1 MKIIKFCT
9 SVALFSASVSIYA
22 ATLASGNIY
31 GGTNQAIAACYLFN
45 SSNQSVTVNSAQI
58 YSEASGAP
66 ITSVNFNNCV
76 SPLNPGA
83 TCVVA
88 GTILNN
94 ATHACKMVTS
104 SAAGIRGNFEVR
116 NSFNNPLRNTELR

>member
-1 MKIIKFCT
+1 MKNIKIFT
-9 SVALFSASVSIYA
+9 AVALFSASISIHA

-31 GGTNQAIAACYLFN
+31 GGTTQSLAACYLFN
-45 SSNQSVTVNSAQI
+45 SSNQPVTVNSAQI
-58 YSEASGAP
+58 YSEATGAP
-66 ITSVNFNNCV
+66 ITSVSFNNCV
-76 SPLNPGA
+76 STLNPGA

-104 SAAGIRGNFEVR
+104 TATGIRGNFEVR
-116 NSFNNPLRNTELR
+116 NSSNNPLRNTELR